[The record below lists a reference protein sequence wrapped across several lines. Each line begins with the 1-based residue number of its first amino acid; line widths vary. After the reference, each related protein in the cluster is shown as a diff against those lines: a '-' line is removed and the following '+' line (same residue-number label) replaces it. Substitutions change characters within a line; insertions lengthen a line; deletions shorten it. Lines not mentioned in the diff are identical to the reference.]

1 VLISVTVCTVLQA
14 TCCSAARRTHAYC
27 LQMELLEEVQAGSRR
42 YAHKQIKWAR
52 GIELFRWLD
61 ATRPPAEIVAEIQQH
76 LQDEPYT
83 GM

>member
-1 VLISVTVCTVLQA
+1 MLVSVTACAVLLA
-14 TCCSAARRTHAYC
+14 TRCSAARRTHAYC
-27 LQMELLEEVQAGSRR
+27 LQMELLEEVQAGSRG
-42 YAHKQIKWAR
+42 YAQKQIKWAR

-76 LQDEPYT
+76 LQDEPYI